1 MHDVVQQYY
10 GEVLSSSLDLQT
22 SACKTGDGLPGYVKP
37 ILAQVHNEVLA
48 RYYGCGLVLPEAL
61 ETLTVLDLGCGA
73 GRDVFVLSKLVGEH
87 GRVIGVDMTEEQLA
101 VARRHED
108 YHREA
113 FGYTA
118 SNVRF
123 LHGYIE
129 RLAELEL
136 ADASVDVIVSNC
148 VLNLAP
154 DKASVLREAWRV
166 LKPGGEVYFSDVY
179 TDRRVPESLTRDPVL
194 YGECLSGA
202 LYWNDFLQLSRTHG
216 FADPRLVNDRQ
227 IEVDNA
233 ELGTRTGN
241 IRFYSATYRLF
252 KLDNL
257 EPACEDYGQAVVYR
271 GTIPHHP
278 HAFVLDKHHRIE
290 AGKYFPVC
298 GNTWRMLHDTRLAAH
313 FDFYGNFARHYG
325 IFPGCGMGLPYDDST
340 HDSASKRAGG
350 CC

>member
-1 MHDVVQQYY
+1 M
-10 GEVLSSSLDLQT
+10 
-22 SACKTGDGLPGYVKP
+22 KP
-37 ILAQVHNEVLA
+37 ILAQVHDEVLA

-61 ETLTVLDLGCGA
+61 EDLTVLDLGCGA

-108 YHREA
+108 YHRKA
-113 FGYTA
+113 FGYPA

-129 RLAELEL
+129 RLRNSNWPMPVSTLLYPIACSTLLPTRRRCCGGMAGSQAGWRSVFFRRLYRPTRTRTVDSRPRAVWRMPERRTCTGTISSSFAERTGLPTRGWLTTGEL
-136 ADASVDVIVSNC
+136 ALTMPNWARVREISVFTPPPTGCSSWTI
-148 VLNLAP
+148 LNRLA
-154 DKASVLREAWRV
+154 KTMV
-166 LKPGGEVYFSDVY
+166 KPWFI
-179 TDRRVPESLTRDPVL
+179 
-194 YGECLSGA
+194 GA
-202 LYWNDFLQLSRTHG
+202 
-216 FADPRLVNDRQ
+216 P
-227 IEVDNA
+227 
-233 ELGTRTGN
+233 
-241 IRFYSATYRLF
+241 YRII
-252 KLDNL
+252 
-257 EPACEDYGQAVVYR
+257 A
-271 GTIPHHP
+271 

-298 GNTWRMLHDTRLAAH
+298 GNTWRMLHDTRFATH
-313 FDFYGNFARHYG
+313 FDFYGNFERHYG